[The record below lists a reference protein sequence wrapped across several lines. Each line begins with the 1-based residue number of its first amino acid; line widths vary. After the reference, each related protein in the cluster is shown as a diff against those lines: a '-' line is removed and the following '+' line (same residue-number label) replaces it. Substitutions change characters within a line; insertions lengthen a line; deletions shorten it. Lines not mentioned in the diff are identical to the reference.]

1 MAPSDRKLRACC
13 YSRVSTTDQN
23 AQIQVE
29 ELRRYSAA
37 RGWEITSEL
46 VDEGYSGGSDARPG
60 LKQLL
65 ALARS
70 RRIDVIVVLKLDRMF
85 RSMRGMVVLLQELAE
100 LGVQFVSIKE
110 QVDLTTSAGRLLG
123 NLISSFAEF
132 ERDIIR
138 ERTLMGLAHARK
150 IGKTLGRPKRINDA
164 AIKGLRAQGL
174 SWSQIQ
180 KRLGVSAGA
189 VGRALATPKLC
200 TESPSAGDGNSGGYD
215 A

>member
-1 MAPSDRKLRACC
+1 MAPINQKLRVCS

-23 AQIQVE
+23 PQIQVE
-29 ELRRYSAA
+29 ELRRYCAA

-60 LKQLL
+60 LKRLL
-65 ALARS
+65 GLARS

-85 RSMRGMVVLLQELAE
+85 RSLKGMVSMLQELNE

-110 QVDLTTSAGRLLG
+110 QVDLTTSSGRLLG
-123 NLISSFAEF
+123 HLISSFAEF

-138 ERTLMGLAHARK
+138 ERTLLGLAHARAC
-150 IGKTLGRPKRINDA
+150 GKKLGRPKKIDDA
-164 AIKGLRAQGL
+164 AIRRLRADGL

-180 KRLGVSAGA
+180 KQLGVSAGA
-189 VGRALATPKLC
+189 VATALGTRKSSSNTSSVEARNL
-200 TESPSAGDGNSGGYD
+200 GDSQE
-215 A
+215 